1 MANPT
6 ITKQQMLNLLD
17 KLSSDD
23 AFRSRFQQD
32 PKAGLIAVGV
42 AQAHV
47 ATFPAD
53 KLGSGQ
59 LADKSVFAAERQRV
73 AASVAADCLCM
84 VVPGP
89 GWKGGGGGGHHGRP

>member
-1 MANPT
+1 MASPT
-6 ITKQQMLNLLD
+6 ITKQQMLTLLD

-23 AFRSRFQQD
+23 TFRSRFQQD
-32 PKAGLIAVGV
+32 PKSGLIAVGV
-42 AQAHV
+42 AAAHV

-59 LADKSVFAAERQRV
+59 LADKSVFAAERKRV
-73 AASVAADCLCM
+73 ADSVAADCLCM

-89 GWKGGGGGGHHGRP
+89 GWKGGGHHGGH